1 MMLDTLGER
10 YGKLPSEVLE
20 LGSTFDLWVF
30 DVAMGYR
37 NMLEKRSRDKSE
49 GRTMEAKEASPELIK
64 KLEEYRAS
72 KHND

>member
-20 LGSTFDLWVF
+20 FGSTFDLWVF

-37 NMLEKRSRDKSE
+37 NLLDKRSRDKSE
-49 GRTMEAKEASPELIK
+49 SRTMDSQEATPELIK
-64 KLEEYRAS
+64 KLEQYRAS